1 LLPAVDAGCQMF
13 TDAIT
18 GEVRRAKAERPE
30 ALVVSYVNTPAA
42 VKAMSD
48 ICCTSS
54 NAAAVVASLPREQE
68 VIFVPDANLGSW
80 AEEQCGRELLKW
92 QGGCPIHGRLTVED
106 VRRARAEHP
115 GALVLM
121 HPECRPEVRELA
133 DYIGSTTGIVNFAQK
148 SQAEE
153 FIIATLDGNARS
165 ILTGERLALNLL
177 QHLSGVATRTHK
189 LAAIAAPYG
198 ARLVD
203 TRKTTP
209 GMRLLDKYAVKVGG
223 GANHRLGLY
232 DAMLIKDNHI
242 KVAGGIRAALE
253 RARAYASHMTKI
265 EIEVEDL
272 AGVEEALAGKADV
285 IMLDNM
291 APDMMAEAVR
301 LIDHRAVVEASGGID
316 ETTLAAAAESGV
328 DVISVGA
335 LTHSVKALDIS
346 MDIGKI
352 K

>member
-1 LLPAVDAGCQMF
+1 MDILGLDKKIADWLQEDIGSGDITTLATVPAGAKTNAVIHAKEAGILAGVEAARRVFGLLD
-13 TDAIT
+13 
-18 GEVRRAKAERPE
+18 GEVEFAG
-30 ALVVSYVNTPAA
+30 V
-42 VKAMSD
+42 
-48 ICCTSS
+48 
-54 NAAAVVASLPREQE
+54 
-68 VIFVPDANLGSW
+68 
-80 AEEQCGRELLKW
+80 
-92 QGGCPIHGRLTVED
+92 
-106 VRRARAEHP
+106 
-115 GALVLM
+115 
-121 HPECRPEVRELA
+121 LA
-133 DYIGSTTGIVNFAQK
+133 DGAKLAPGSV
-148 SQAEE
+148 
-153 FIIATLDGNARS
+153 IATLDGNARS

-346 MDIGKI
+346 MDIGRI

>member
-1 LLPAVDAGCQMF
+1 M
-13 TDAIT
+13 
-18 GEVRRAKAERPE
+18 
-30 ALVVSYVNTPAA
+30 
-42 VKAMSD
+42 D
-48 ICCTSS
+48 ILGLDKKI
-54 NAAAVVASLPREQE
+54 ADWLQE
-68 VIFVPDANLGSW
+68 D
-80 AEEQCGRELLKW
+80 
-92 QGGCPIHGRLTVED
+92 
-106 VRRARAEHP
+106 
-115 GALVLM
+115 
-121 HPECRPEVRELA
+121 
-133 DYIGSTTGIVNFAQK
+133 IGSGDITTLATVPAGAKTHAVIHAKEAGILAGVEVARRVFGLLDEEVEFASVLTDGAK
-148 SQAEE
+148 LAPGSV
-153 FIIATLDGNARS
+153 IATLDGNARS

-316 ETTLAAAAESGV
+316 ENTLAAAAESGV

-346 MDIGKI
+346 MDIGRI

>member
-1 LLPAVDAGCQMF
+1 MNILGLDEKIKGWLQEDVGSGDITTLATVPKAATTHAIIHAKDTGILAGVD
-13 TDAIT
+13 
-18 GEVRRAKAERPE
+18 VAERVF
-30 ALVVSYVNTPAA
+30 ALLDPDVKFNKVLEDGAELTP
-42 VKAMSD
+42 
-48 ICCTSS
+48 TS
-54 NAAAVVASLPREQE
+54 V
-68 VIFVPDANLGSW
+68 
-80 AEEQCGRELLKW
+80 
-92 QGGCPIHGRLTVED
+92 
-106 VRRARAEHP
+106 
-115 GALVLM
+115 
-121 HPECRPEVRELA
+121 
-133 DYIGSTTGIVNFAQK
+133 
-148 SQAEE
+148 
-153 FIIATLDGNARS
+153 IATLDGSAQA

-209 GMRLLDKYAVKVGG
+209 GLRLLDKYAVKVGG

-232 DAMLIKDNHI
+232 DAILIKDNHI
-242 KVAGGIRAALE
+242 QVAGGITAALE
-253 RARAYASHMTKI
+253 RAKAYASHMTKI

-272 AGVEEALAGKADV
+272 AGVKEALAGKADV

-291 APDMMAEAVR
+291 APELMAESVK

-316 ETTLAAAAESGV
+316 ETTLAAAAKSGV

-346 MDIGKI
+346 MDIGEI

>member
-1 LLPAVDAGCQMF
+1 MNILGLDEKIAGW
-13 TDAIT
+13 
-18 GEVRRAKAERPE
+18 
-30 ALVVSYVNTPAA
+30 L
-42 VKAMSD
+42 
-48 ICCTSS
+48 
-54 NAAAVVASLPREQE
+54 QE
-68 VIFVPDANLGSW
+68 D
-80 AEEQCGRELLKW
+80 
-92 QGGCPIHGRLTVED
+92 
-106 VRRARAEHP
+106 
-115 GALVLM
+115 
-121 HPECRPEVRELA
+121 
-133 DYIGSTTGIVNFAQK
+133 IGSGDITTLATVPAEAKTHAIIHAKEAGILAGVDVARRVFALLD
-148 SQAEE
+148 AEVE
-153 FIIATLDGNARS
+153 FKNMLEDGAELMPGSVIATLDGNART

-209 GMRLLDKYAVKVGG
+209 GLRLLDKYAVKVGG

-242 KVAGGIRAALE
+242 KVAGGIKEALE
-253 RARAYASHMTKI
+253 RAREYASHMTKI

-272 AGVEEALAGKADV
+272 AGVEEALSGKADV

-301 LIDHRAVVEASGGID
+301 IIDHRAVVEASGGID
-316 ETTLAAAAESGV
+316 EATLEAAAKSGV

-346 MDIGKI
+346 LDIGAVK
-352 K
+352 

>member
-1 LLPAVDAGCQMF
+1 MMNILGLDEKIAGW
-13 TDAIT
+13 
-18 GEVRRAKAERPE
+18 
-30 ALVVSYVNTPAA
+30 L
-42 VKAMSD
+42 
-48 ICCTSS
+48 
-54 NAAAVVASLPREQE
+54 QE
-68 VIFVPDANLGSW
+68 D
-80 AEEQCGRELLKW
+80 
-92 QGGCPIHGRLTVED
+92 
-106 VRRARAEHP
+106 
-115 GALVLM
+115 
-121 HPECRPEVRELA
+121 
-133 DYIGSTTGIVNFAQK
+133 IGSGDITTLATVPAEAKTHAIIHAKEAGILAGVDVARRVFALLD
-148 SQAEE
+148 AEVE
-153 FIIATLDGNARS
+153 FKNMLEDGAELMPGSVIATLDGNART

-209 GMRLLDKYAVKVGG
+209 GLRLLDKYAVKVGG

-242 KVAGGIRAALE
+242 KVAGGIKAALE

-291 APDMMAEAVR
+291 APAMMAEAIR
-301 LIDHRAVVEASGGID
+301 IIDHRAVVEASGGID
-316 ETTLAAAAESGV
+316 ENTLEAAAKSGV

-346 MDIGKI
+346 LDIGDI

>member
-1 LLPAVDAGCQMF
+1 MNILGLDKKIADW
-13 TDAIT
+13 
-18 GEVRRAKAERPE
+18 
-30 ALVVSYVNTPAA
+30 L
-42 VKAMSD
+42 
-48 ICCTSS
+48 
-54 NAAAVVASLPREQE
+54 QE
-68 VIFVPDANLGSW
+68 D
-80 AEEQCGRELLKW
+80 
-92 QGGCPIHGRLTVED
+92 
-106 VRRARAEHP
+106 
-115 GALVLM
+115 
-121 HPECRPEVRELA
+121 
-133 DYIGSTTGIVNFAQK
+133 IGSGDITTLATVPAGAKTHAVIHAKEAGILAGVEVARRVFGLLDEEVEFASVLTDGAK
-148 SQAEE
+148 LAPGSV
-153 FIIATLDGNARS
+153 IATLDGNARS

-316 ETTLAAAAESGV
+316 ENTLAAAAESGV

-346 MDIGKI
+346 MDIGRI

>member
-1 LLPAVDAGCQMF
+1 MNILGLDEKIASWLQEDIGSGDITTLATVPAGAKTHAIIHAKEAGILAGVEVARRVFALLD
-13 TDAIT
+13 
-18 GEVRRAKAERPE
+18 
-30 ALVVSYVNTPAA
+30 
-42 VKAMSD
+42 
-48 ICCTSS
+48 
-54 NAAAVVASLPREQE
+54 
-68 VIFVPDANLGSW
+68 
-80 AEEQCGRELLKW
+80 
-92 QGGCPIHGRLTVED
+92 
-106 VRRARAEHP
+106 
-115 GALVLM
+115 
-121 HPECRPEVRELA
+121 PEVKFNNTLEDGAELMP
-133 DYIGSTTGIVNFAQK
+133 GSV
-148 SQAEE
+148 
-153 FIIATLDGNARS
+153 IATLDGNARS

-209 GMRLLDKYAVKVGG
+209 GLRLLDKYAVKVGG

-242 KVAGGIRAALE
+242 KVAGGIKAALE
-253 RARAYASHMTKI
+253 RARDYASHMTKI

-272 AGVEEALAGKADV
+272 AGVEKALAGRADV

-291 APDMMAEAVR
+291 VPDMMAEAVR

-316 ETTLAAAAESGV
+316 ENTLEAAAKSGV

-346 MDIGKI
+346 LDIGAI

>member
-1 LLPAVDAGCQMF
+1 MDILGLDKKIADWLQEDIGSGDITTLATVPAGAKTHAVIHAKEAGILAGVEAARRVFGLLD
-13 TDAIT
+13 
-18 GEVRRAKAERPE
+18 GEVEFAG
-30 ALVVSYVNTPAA
+30 V
-42 VKAMSD
+42 
-48 ICCTSS
+48 
-54 NAAAVVASLPREQE
+54 
-68 VIFVPDANLGSW
+68 
-80 AEEQCGRELLKW
+80 
-92 QGGCPIHGRLTVED
+92 
-106 VRRARAEHP
+106 
-115 GALVLM
+115 
-121 HPECRPEVRELA
+121 LA
-133 DYIGSTTGIVNFAQK
+133 DGAKLAPGSV
-148 SQAEE
+148 
-153 FIIATLDGNARS
+153 IATLDGNARS

-242 KVAGGIRAALE
+242 NVAGGLRAALE